1 MKAIYIG
8 AGTDVTPIQSLKHI
22 KDWIYIDC
30 QPFSEF
36 GIRVHEC
43 DNTTS
48 SGPPPCRAFCN
59 GFKRPRFIP
68 QVKEEMERIG
78 MIYRKISEDEL
89 EFTNETQRVTYFVNT
104 SLPEHIDKV
113 KERIKGFDNWICMGH
128 DPDYEAIKYAAKHIT
143 FWGNNGTVYTKD
155 GYYKNCLFYKIAE
168 DEDIR
173 KRFTSFNIIDKVNI
187 VSYREWSE
195 IFEYVRRRAL
205 QSWSQRRLPI
215 ITTPLLE
222 PPSLNDQPKGE

>member
-8 AGTDVTPIQSLKHI
+8 AGRDVTPIQSLKHI

-48 SGPPPCRAFCN
+48 SGQAPCQAFCN
-59 GFKRPRFIP
+59 GFKRPLFIP
-68 QVKEEMERIG
+68 QVVKEMERIG
-78 MIYRKISEDEL
+78 MTYRKISDNEL
-89 EFTNETQRVTYFVNT
+89 EFTNETQKVTYLVNT

-128 DPDYEAIKYAAKHIT
+128 DPDYEAIKYAAPHIT
-143 FWGNNGTVYTKD
+143 FWGNSRTNYTKSD
-155 GYYKNCLFYKIAE
+155 YYKNSLFYKIAE
-168 DEDIR
+168 DTEIR
-173 KRFTSFNIIDKVNI
+173 KRFTGFNIVYEVGVARYK
-187 VSYREWSE
+187 EWEDILAYIHPDS
-195 IFEYVRRRAL
+195 
-205 QSWSQRRLPI
+205 ST
-215 ITTPLLE
+215 ITTL
-222 PPSLNDQPKGE
+222 